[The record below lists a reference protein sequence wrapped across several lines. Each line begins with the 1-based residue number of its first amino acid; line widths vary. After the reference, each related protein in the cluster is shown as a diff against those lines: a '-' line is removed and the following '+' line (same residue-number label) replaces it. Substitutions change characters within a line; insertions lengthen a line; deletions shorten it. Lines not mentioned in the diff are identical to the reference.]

1 MDTVN
6 FALDLPFSLWLLR
19 EIKCSTL
26 ELVIVKAKLN
36 KVNLSIFIFNNYWKD
51 LYSKARC
58 VCKIQISTLWR
69 FGPFFFLVTSV
80 LMNKLWQ
87 SSHIAGETGRKQ
99 RMAGQNELKT
109 LRQLKFY
116 KSSRG
121 RWIGRQRAGEMVKGE
136 YK

>member
-1 MDTVN
+1 MVRMQDSN
-6 FALDLPFSLWLLR
+6 FNF
-19 EIKCSTL
+19 
-26 ELVIVKAKLN
+26 VK
-36 KVNLSIFIFNNYWKD
+36 V
-51 LYSKARC
+51 
-58 VCKIQISTLWR
+58 
-69 FGPFFFLVTSV
+69 FFFLVTSV

-121 RWIGRQRAGEMVKGE
+121 R
-136 YK
+136 